1 MLRLLGY
8 LHTLA
13 LYPAAL
19 IVVTAQ
25 SLRMRLKTL
34 GQRPRI
40 HHEAAYDGRPILLLA
55 LYQKGGLRPDV
66 LRLLRV
72 ARGQGLYVLAVNTLR
87 LTDPAATRD
96 LIDCYIERPNFGRDF
111 GSYKTGFLH
120 LFARGWQGTCP
131 RLLMLN
137 DSIYF
142 SQERMPAFLRD
153 MMAPE
158 AEVLG
163 GTENFEIEYHLGSFC
178 IAMAGRILA
187 HPKFRAYWR
196 RYRLTD
202 VRPAV
207 IRRGEMGLS
216 KVLRRCAADPRG
228 FAALYGAARYLRAL
242 QQDDG
247 LIDVTLTCART
258 SGLTGW
264 KRISP
269 ETIRTALQGRF
280 LMPVNALSK
289 PGDRHDFQLDA
300 RLEELNRQMFVKD
313 RETLLAYL
321 RMNLDDGAQADE
333 AILMEAIR
341 SELGHAFMEGSQ
353 IHQNAA
359 ILLHMGMPLVKLD
372 GLYRGMFNLF
382 DIGSIT
388 AALTAAEGQ
397 ELITL
402 LVERPYGNATL
413 KGWRRAAFN
422 RGLI

>member
-13 LYPAAL
+13 LYPAART
-19 IVVTAQ
+19 VVTAQ
-25 SLRMRLKTL
+25 SLRMWLKTL
-34 GQRPRI
+34 GQRPRV
-40 HHEAAYDGRPILLLA
+40 HHETAYDGRPILLLA
-55 LYQKGGLRPDV
+55 LYEKGGLRPDV
-66 LRLLRV
+66 TRLLRA

-187 HPKFRAYWR
+187 HPQFRAYWR
-196 RYRLTD
+196 GYRLTD
-202 VRPAV
+202 VRPVV

-216 KVLRRCAADPRG
+216 KALKRCVADPRG

-242 QQDDG
+242 QQDDS
-247 LIDVTLTCART
+247 LIDVTLTRART
-258 SGLTGW
+258 SDLTGW
-264 KRISP
+264 KRVSP
-269 ETIRTALQGRF
+269 ENIRTALQGRF
-280 LMPVNALSK
+280 LAPVNTLSK
-289 PGDRHDFQLDA
+289 QVEKHDIQLDA
-300 RLEELNRQMFVKD
+300 RLEELNRRMFVKD
-313 RETLLAYL
+313 RETLLGYL
-321 RMNLDDGAQADE
+321 RKNLDDGAQADE

-341 SELGHAFMEGSQ
+341 SELGHAFLEGSQ

-382 DIGSIT
+382 DIRNIT
-388 AALTAAEGQ
+388 AALTVDEQQ
-397 ELITL
+397 ELTAL
-402 LVERPYGNATL
+402 LVERPYGNDTL
-413 KGWRRAAFN
+413 TGWRRAAFN